1 MKNRMKTLA
10 VATLVVVSALS
21 MAQGRGG
28 GMRMMGGGGGM
39 SQLLARPDVQAE
51 IKLTDEQKGKL
62 DDQRQAMRDAMR
74 QRFQNGGGA
83 SSGTDREAMMKEF
96 QEAAKKAE
104 KEALAV
110 LDDKQKA
117 RLKELW
123 IQREGNNV
131 VTNEDIQKELG
142 FSEEQKGKV
151 KSLQDASRQ
160 AMSEIFQKMQN
171 GELDRSEMQ
180 PLMEKNQKAMSD
192 ELGKVMTADQAAK
205 LKAMRGAEFKFDED
219 GN

>member
-131 VTNEDIQKELG
+131 VTNEDIQKEIG